1 MAQDSER
8 FLSRWSRRKHEIAR
22 ATAAAPAAPA
32 VEDLPPVSAEAPLPP
47 AAAPAPPVAAE
58 EAAAVPLPPVE
69 TLSFDS
75 DFRPFLKP
83 EVEASVQRAALK
95 KLFSD
100 PHFNVM
106 DGLDI
111 YIDDYN
117 KPDPMPAGMLEKI
130 VGVYERLTEESAAKE
145 AAEAAAVE
153 AAANEA
159 AANEAAAIE
168 AAAPVVPPETSDV
181 APMATL
187 PAPVPDGAVPE
198 PAAIAPLTPQAPD
211 A

>member
-22 ATAAAPAAPA
+22 ATAAVPVAAA
-32 VEDLPPVSAEAPLPP
+32 EDVPPVSAEAPLPP
-47 AAAPAPPVAAE
+47 AAAPAPPVPAAE
-58 EAAAVPLPPVE
+58 AAVVPLPPVE

-153 AAANEA
+153 AAA
-159 AANEAAAIE
+159 IE

>member
-22 ATAAAPAAPA
+22 ATAAAPVAA
-32 VEDLPPVSAEAPLPP
+32 VEDAPPVSAEAPLPP
-47 AAAPAPPVAAE
+47 AAVPAPPVPAA

-130 VGVYERLTEESAAKE
+130 VGVYERLAEESAAKE
-145 AAEAAAVE
+145 AAEAAAIE
-153 AAANEA
+153 AAAL
-159 AANEAAAIE
+159 E
-168 AAAPVVPPETSDV
+168 AAAPVVSMEMSDV

-187 PAPVPDGAVPE
+187 PAPAPGGAVPE
-198 PAAIAPLTPQAPD
+198 PAATAPLTPQAPD

>member
-32 VEDLPPVSAEAPLPP
+32 VEDVPPVAAEAPLPP
-47 AAAPAPPVAAE
+47 DVAPAPPAPAAE
-58 EAAAVPLPPVE
+58 VAAVPLPPVE

-153 AAANEA
+153 TAANEA
-159 AANEAAAIE
+159 AA
-168 AAAPVVPPETSDV
+168 PGVPPETSDI

-187 PAPVPDGAVPE
+187 PTPAPDGAVPE
-198 PAAIAPLTPQAPD
+198 PAATAPLTPQAPD